1 MMTHATAK
9 RQLWLSYFNDAAY
22 RSGLISERERDLL
35 KLKIL
40 AEHSGSRM
48 CASKQEERSPIKC
61 HARDTFSS
69 DI

>member
-9 RQLWLSYFNDAAY
+9 RQLWLSYLNDAAY

-48 CASKQEERSPIKC
+48 YANKQEDRNPISGQAKPGEK
-61 HARDTFSS
+61 R
-69 DI
+69 

>member
-1 MMTHATAK
+1 MMTHATEK
-9 RQLWLSYFNDAAY
+9 RQLWLSYLNDVAY

-48 CASKQEERSPIKC
+48 CASK
-61 HARDTFSS
+61 
-69 DI
+69 

>member
-1 MMTHATAK
+1 MTTHEAAK
-9 RQLWLSYFNDAAY
+9 RKLWLVYLNDAAY

>member
-1 MMTHATAK
+1 MMTHATEK
-9 RQLWLSYFNDAAY
+9 RQLWLSYLNDVAY
-22 RSGLISERERDLL
+22 RSGLISQRERDLL

-48 CASKQEERSPIKC
+48 YANKQEDRNPIKC
-61 HARDTFSS
+61 HARNAFSS